1 MAGEGSVSLKE
12 KKIVTEPHL
21 KEFKISQETENNIGM
36 EFPDPQT
43 EQSNESNEH
52 IYDMDDSSDED
63 SDQEMK
69 MVFHYL

>member
-1 MAGEGSVSLKE
+1 MFITEGKE
-12 KKIVTEPHL
+12 NYKEPHL
-21 KEFKISQETENNIGM
+21 KEFKINQETENNIGI

-43 EQSNESNEH
+43 EHSNESDEH
-52 IYDMDDSSDED
+52 LYDMEDSSDED